1 MIHNKPLKKS
11 ANFAPTIQLAWKSQ
25 FDVLDSSTIENRF
38 GSFNAPPAFGLYFN
52 CVSRGAGLYNI
63 PGHDSAYIRR
73 ALGPIPIAG
82 FFTGF
87 EISSLAE
94 QTSLLQ
100 YSGVLALISGKQSQR

>member
-1 MIHNKPLKKS
+1 VLRDAERSRQDLK
-11 ANFAPTIQLAWKSQ
+11 AVLEELG
-25 FDVLDSSTIENRF
+25 DHLDS
-38 GSFNAPPAFGLYFN
+38 PPAFGLYFD

-73 ALGPIPIAG
+73 YLGPVPIAG

-87 EISSLAE
+87 EIGSLAG

-100 YSGVLALISGKQSQR
+100 YSGVLALVSGRKT